1 MRQQNKLFG
10 HIVRA
15 ENLDLL
21 KQPTIDRD
29 FKQPHQLVRR
39 VGQPRM
45 GWVKEN
51 CKYALKTHDNVMFDD
66 RNEQHVT
73 KIKQLAENK
82 ILGTKHVPQ

>member
-21 KQPTIDRD
+21 KQPTIDRN

-51 CKYALKTHDNVMFDD
+51 CKYALKVHDGIAFDD
-66 RNEQHVT
+66 KSEDH
-73 KIKQLAENK
+73 KQNQT
-82 ILGTKHVPQ
+82 IS